1 MNTASTVYLTKYPV
15 HQALTVE
22 HPLKPHQGWDLNSPV
37 FRHRAIMHLFPQI
50 DSENPR
56 SEAAILFRL
65 DTTAGTAPY
74 FLIQSALEPRQ
85 VEGAETKLIE
95 LPSPEAGSTVAFRL
109 AVNAIKRQQGGK
121 RGERISSRTFTPVPF
136 DDEAQETDRRLSM
149 TGWLQQKLSPALE
162 DLEILNHQRAVLGAD
177 RLGRRTANT
186 PTIQVD
192 TVDGFA
198 RINDTEL
205 LQQLLFHGVGRAKS
219 YGCGLLSIRELER

>member
-1 MNTASTVYLTKYPV
+1 
-15 HQALTVE
+15 
-22 HPLKPHQGWDLNSPV
+22 
-37 FRHRAIMHLFPQI
+37 
-50 DSENPR
+50 
-56 SEAAILFRL
+56 
-65 DTTAGTAPY
+65 
-74 FLIQSALEPRQ
+74 
-85 VEGAETKLIE
+85 
-95 LPSPEAGSTVAFRL
+95 
-109 AVNAIKRQQGGK
+109 
-121 RGERISSRTFTPVPF
+121 
-136 DDEAQETDRRLSM
+136 M